1 MAKDYRGDSKNII
14 VGAASIFIKADGPV
28 DPDADGQVPPFAEG
42 VSYRDTLNAGVAPW
56 RNVGY
61 TQNGLELTITP
72 DFGEVEVDQ
81 LLDSAKIF
89 KQGMQVTLNT
99 TFAEATLEN
108 LLYAIAASP
117 NDLNKG
123 LHSGGDYGLPTTYSG
138 IRDGRF
144 EGDPHGAPGD
154 TTADPKEAVGVTL
167 GGTAPGAGEP
177 LANEVYGPDDTVA
190 VANGYVTDGVGH
202 YVSANGPDGDNAQDA
217 IDVLDIT
224 SGNLGECPI
233 ERGIAAVGPGTG
245 DCAIGDEIERIYL
258 AFRAMSMDAVTIS
271 VSRDAASTFDVTF
284 RLLPAANGS
293 YGRVIDRTFT
303 TDTSTFR
310 APGAVRPAPATS
322 SFSRD

>member
-28 DPDADGQVPPFAEG
+28 DPAGEEQLPDFEEG
-42 VSYRDTLNAGVAPW
+42 TSYRDTLNADKLEGAIEGSEYPSAPW

-117 NDLNKG
+117 NDLNEG
-123 LHSGGDYGLPTTYSG
+123 LHSGGPYGLPTTYSG

-144 EGDPHGAPGD
+144 EGDPVGEGIGVRMGQFAPSEGD
-154 TTADPKEAVGVTL
+154 
-167 GGTAPGAGEP
+167 P
-177 LANEVYGPDDTVA
+177 LA
-190 VANGYVTDGVGH
+190 DGVNDPAGAAGLGVIGDGSGH
-202 YVSANGPDGDNAQDA
+202 YVSANNPSSASSQDA

-224 SGNLGECPI
+224 SGKLGECPI

-245 DCAIGDEIERIYL
+245 DCAVGDEIERIYL

-303 TDTSTFR
+303 TSTAVR
-310 APGAVRPAPATS
+310 APGSVRPAVTLPAS
-322 SFSRD
+322 D

>member
-1 MAKDYRGDSKNII
+1 VKKIMADYRGDSKNII
-14 VGAASIFIKADGPV
+14 VGAASIFIKADGAV
-28 DPDADGQVPPFAEG
+28 DPSKVDDVPAFEKG
-42 VSYRDTLNAGVAPW
+42 KSYRETLNTDESTAPW

-81 LLDSAKIF
+81 LLDSAKLY
-89 KQGMQVTLNT
+89 KQGMQVTLGT

-123 LHSGGDYGLPTTYSG
+123 LHMGEEAIYGLPTSYSG
-138 IRDGRF
+138 IRGGRF
-144 EGDPHGAPGD
+144 ADDPVGQGFGVQLGATEPSD
-154 TTADPKEAVGVTL
+154 
-167 GGTAPGAGEP
+167 GEP
-177 LANEVYGPDDTVA
+177 LANNVVADDATALTGDVQIGSA
-190 VANGYVTDGVGH
+190 HYDSVRDGGAGTD
-202 YVSANGPDGDNAQDA
+202 S
-217 IDVLDIT
+217 IDILDIT

-245 DCAIGDEIERIYL
+245 DCAVGDEIERIYL

-271 VSRDAASTFDVTF
+271 VSRDSASTFDVTF
-284 RLLPAANGS
+284 RLLPAENGS

-303 TDTSTFR
+303 TANT
-310 APGAVRPAPATS
+310 VRSASAG
-322 SFSRD
+322 FSVFN

>member
-1 MAKDYRGDSKNII
+1 MATDYRGDSKNII

-28 DPDADGQVPPFAEG
+28 DPDVDVMPEFEAAT
-42 VSYRDTLNAGVAPW
+42 SYRETLNGGVAAAPW

-81 LLDSAKIF
+81 LLDAAKLY
-89 KQGMQVTLNT
+89 KQGMQVTLST

-117 NDLNKG
+117 NDLNEG
-123 LHSGGDYGLPTTYSG
+123 LHADGPYGLPTTYSG

-144 EGDPHGAPGD
+144 DGDPVGEGIGVWMGLNSPPQGD
-154 TTADPKEAVGVTL
+154 PLADGVNPAQAGTTAAGVISD
-167 GGTAPGAGEP
+167 
-177 LANEVYGPDDTVA
+177 GP
-190 VANGYVTDGVGH
+190 GH
-202 YVSANGPDGDNAQDA
+202 YDSARNDSGSSQDS

-224 SGNLGECPI
+224 SGQLGECPI

-245 DCAIGDEIERIYL
+245 DCAVGDEIERIYL
-258 AFRAMSMDAVTIS
+258 AFRAMSMDAVTVS

-284 RLLPAANGS
+284 RLLPAENGS

-303 TDTSTFR
+303 HLSKVTRSS
-310 APGAVRPAPATS
+310 APAA
-322 SFSRD
+322 SFSVYN

>member
-1 MAKDYRGDSKNII
+1 MADYRGDSKNII

-28 DPDADGQVPPFAEG
+28 DPSNIDDVPVFEAG
-42 VSYRDTLNAGVAPW
+42 KSYRETLNTDATTAPW

-81 LLDSAKIF
+81 LLDAAKLY
-89 KQGMQVTLNT
+89 KQGMQVTLST

-123 LHSGGDYGLPTTYSG
+123 LHMDDDAIYGLPTSYSG

-144 EGDPHGAPGD
+144 DGDPVGGGA
-154 TTADPKEAVGVTL
+154 GVQL
-167 GGTAPGAGEP
+167 GAAAPSAGEP
-177 LANEVYGPDDTVA
+177 LADNPIADIDTAASGTVQVSTA
-190 VANGYVTDGVGH
+190 GH
-202 YVSANGPDGDNAQDA
+202 YDSLRNDSGAGVDS

-245 DCAIGDEIERIYL
+245 DCAVGDEIERIYL
-258 AFRAMSMDAVTIS
+258 AFRAMSMDAVTVS

-284 RLLPAANGS
+284 RLLPAENGS

-303 TDTSTFR
+303 TDPTVR
-310 APGAVRPAPATS
+310 AQAAG
-322 SFSRD
+322 FSVFN

>member
-28 DPDADGQVPPFAEG
+28 DPDVDVMPEFEAET
-42 VSYRDTLNAGVAPW
+42 SYRDTLNQDAESGSDSPAAPW

-81 LLDSAKIF
+81 LLDAAKLY
-89 KQGMQVTLNT
+89 KQGMQVTLST

-117 NDLNKG
+117 NDLNEG
-123 LHSGGDYGLPTTYSG
+123 LHAGGPYGLPTNYSG

-144 EGDPHGAPGD
+144 ENDPLGEGI
-154 TTADPKEAVGVTL
+154 GVTL
-167 GGTAPGAGEP
+167 GANAAPQGEP
-177 LANEVYGPDDTVA
+177 LA
-190 VANGYVTDGVGH
+190 DGVAAVPATAEAGKVSDGAGH
-202 YVSANGPDGDNAQDA
+202 YVSARNPDGTPKQDA

-224 SGNLGECPI
+224 SGQLGECPI

-245 DCAIGDEIERIYL
+245 DCAVGDEIERIYL

-284 RLLPAANGS
+284 RLLPAQNGS

-303 TDTSTFR
+303 FDTSVNRTQ
-310 APGAVRPAPATS
+310 ASA
-322 SFSRD
+322 FSLSV